1 MPKRERIYTKVL
13 SVKLKPDE
21 YKRLEFLAK
30 LEQKSKSDIVRTAL
44 LNYIKKREEKHKEFK
59 SNKIK
64 IL

>member
-13 SVKLKPDE
+13 SIKLKPDE
-21 YKRLEFLAK
+21 YKRLEFLAR
-30 LEQKSKSDIVRTAL
+30 LENKSKSDIVRTAL
-44 LNYIKKREEKHKEFK
+44 LNYMEKREEKHKTFK